1 MKKLIRITTVP
12 ISLEK
17 LLENQ
22 ARFFKKYYSVTLV
35 SAQKEQL
42 EALAKEQGV
51 TYFPLEMTRKITLLQ
66 DLRCLLQIVR
76 FLRKEKPHIVHSHT
90 PKAGIIGMLAAFI
103 ARVPVRMHTVAGL
116 PLMEAK
122 GIKKRILYA
131 VERLTYRCATHV
143 YPNSK
148 GLMDFIQKKHLAEKT
163 PLQIIGKGSSN
174 GIDTGHFNADSIS
187 DQELIKCQKKWTI
200 AQDDFVFLFIGRLVG
215 DKGINE
221 LVSAFEQLSN
231 KLPKVKL
238 LLVGPQEPILDP
250 LAKSTIKAI
259 DQNPSIISTGYQQD
273 VRPFLKMAQV
283 FVFPSYREGFPN
295 VVLQAGAMGV
305 PCIVSDING
314 CNEIIEDEVNG
325 FVVPPKQVQPL
336 TKKMQSL
343 YEDAEKRNTFIQRTQ
358 TLIATNFE
366 RAQYWKLLLAE
377 YQLREKDV

>member
-1 MKKLIRITTVP
+1 VKKLIRITTVP

-22 ARFFKKYYSVTLV
+22 ARFFKTHYAVTLV
-35 SAQKEQL
+35 SAQKDEL
-42 EALAKEQGV
+42 EALAKDQGV
-51 TYFPLEMTRKITLLQ
+51 AFFPLQITRKITPLQ
-66 DLRCLLQIVR
+66 DLRCLLQLVR

-116 PLMEAK
+116 PLMESK

-148 GLMDFIQKKHLAEKT
+148 GLMDFIQKKHLAKKT
-163 PLQIIGKGSSN
+163 PLKIIGKGSSN
-174 GIDTGHFNADSIS
+174 GIDTGHFNANSIS

-215 DKGINE
+215 DKGVNE
-221 LVSAFEQLSN
+221 LVAAFEQLSS
-231 KLPKVKL
+231 KLPKTKL
-238 LLVGPQEPILDP
+238 LLVGPQETTLDP
-250 LAKSTIKAI
+250 LAKSTMNAI
-259 DQNPSIISTGYQQD
+259 DQNPRIISTGYQQD
-273 VRPFLKMAQV
+273 VRPFLKSAQV

-295 VVLQAGAMGV
+295 ALLQAGAMGV

-325 FVVPPKQVQPL
+325 FLVPPKQIQPL
-336 TKKMQSL
+336 VEKMQFL
-343 YEDAEKRNTFIQRTQ
+343 YKDAEKLTIFIERTQ
-358 TLIATNFE
+358 TLISTNFE
-366 RAQYWKLLLAE
+366 RAQYWELLLAE
-377 YQLREKDV
+377 YKLREENV

>member
-22 ARFFKKYYSVTLV
+22 AGFFKTHYAVTLV
-35 SAQKEQL
+35 SAQKDEL
-42 EALAKEQGV
+42 EALAKDQGV
-51 TYFPLEMTRKITLLQ
+51 AFFPLQITRKITPLQ
-66 DLRCLLQIVR
+66 DLRCLLQLVR

-148 GLMDFIQKKHLAEKT
+148 GLMDFIQKKHLAKKT
-163 PLQIIGKGSSN
+163 LLQIIGKGSSN

-187 DQELIKCQKKWTI
+187 NQELIKCQKKWTI

-221 LVSAFEQLSN
+221 LVAAFEQLSD
-231 KLPKVKL
+231 KLPKTKL
-238 LLVGPQEPILDP
+238 LLVGPQETTLDP
-250 LAKSTIKAI
+250 LAKSTMNAI
-259 DQNPSIISTGYQQD
+259 DQNPRIISTGYQQD
-273 VRPFLKMAQV
+273 VRSFLKSAQV

-325 FVVPPKQVQPL
+325 FLVSPKQIQPL
-336 TKKMQSL
+336 VEKMQFL
-343 YEDAEKRNTFIQRTQ
+343 YKDAEKRTIFIERTQ
-358 TLIATNFE
+358 TLIVTNFE
-366 RAQYWKLLLAE
+366 RAQYWELLLAE
-377 YQLREKDV
+377 YKLREENV

>member
-1 MKKLIRITTVP
+1 VKKLIRITTVP

-42 EALAKEQGV
+42 AQLAKEQGV
-51 TYFPLEMTRKITLLQ
+51 AYFPLEMTRKITPLQ
-66 DLRCLLQIVR
+66 DLRCLIQLIR
-76 FLRKEKPHIVHSHT
+76 FLREEKPHIIHSHT

-103 ARVPVRMHTVAGL
+103 ARIPVRMHTVAGL

-122 GIKKRILYA
+122 GLKKRILYA
-131 VERLTYRCATHV
+131 LERLTYRCATHV
-143 YPNSK
+143 YPNSE
-148 GLMDFIQKKHLAEKT
+148 GLMDFIQEKKLAGNT
-163 PLQIIGKGSSN
+163 PLKRLGRGSSN
-174 GIDTGHFNADSIS
+174 GIDVDYFNPDLISAKRQDELRKQWKIGH
-187 DQELIKCQKKWTI
+187 
-200 AQDDFVFLFIGRLVG
+200 DDFVFLFIGRLVG
-215 DKGINE
+215 DKGVNE
-221 LVSAFEQLSN
+221 LVAAFEQLAN
-231 KLPKVKL
+231 KIPAVKL
-238 LLVGPQEPILDP
+238 LLVGPQEPTLDP
-250 LAKSTIKAI
+250 LDQVTITAI
-259 DQNPSIISTGYQQD
+259 DKNPNILSTGYQKD

-305 PCIVSDING
+305 ACIVSDING

>member
-1 MKKLIRITTVP
+1 VKKLIRITTVP

-66 DLRCLLQIVR
+66 DLRCLLQLVR

-116 PLMEAK
+116 PLMESK

>member
-22 ARFFKKYYSVTLV
+22 ARFFKKHYSVTLV

-51 TYFPLEMTRKITLLQ
+51 AYFPLEMTRKITPLQ
-66 DLRCLLQIVR
+66 DLRCLLQLVR

-116 PLMEAK
+116 PLMEVK

-131 VERLTYRCATHV
+131 VERLTYRYATHV

-148 GLMDFIQKKHLAEKT
+148 GLMDFIQEKHLAEKT

-174 GIDTGHFNADSIS
+174 GIDTGHFNANSIS

-215 DKGINE
+215 NKGINE
-221 LVSAFEQLSN
+221 LVVAFEQLSS

-238 LLVGPQEPILDP
+238 LLVGPQEPTLDP
-250 LAKSTIKAI
+250 LAKSTMNAI
-259 DQNPSIISTGYQQD
+259 DQNPRIISTGYQQD
-273 VRPFLKMAQV
+273 VRPFLKSAQV

-325 FVVPPKQVQPL
+325 FLVPPKQIQPL
-336 TKKMQSL
+336 VEKMQFL
-343 YEDAEKRNTFIQRTQ
+343 YKDLEKRTIFIERTQ
-358 TLIATNFE
+358 TLIVTNFE
-366 RAQYWKLLLAE
+366 RAQYWELLLAE
-377 YQLREKDV
+377 YKRREENV

>member
-51 TYFPLEMTRKITLLQ
+51 AYFPLEMTRKITPLQ
-66 DLRCLLQIVR
+66 DLRCLLQLVL

-174 GIDTGHFNADSIS
+174 GIDTGYFNADSIS
-187 DQELIKCQKKWTI
+187 DQELIKCQKKWAI

-221 LVSAFEQLSN
+221 LVVAFEQLSS
-231 KLPKVKL
+231 KFPKAKL
-238 LLVGPQEPILDP
+238 LLVGSQEPTLDP
-250 LAKSTIKAI
+250 LAKSTLKAI
-259 DQNPSIISTGYQQD
+259 DQNPSIILTGYQQD

-314 CNEIIEDEVNG
+314 CNEIIEDEVSG
-325 FVVPPKQVQPL
+325 FLVPPKQIQPL
-336 TKKMQSL
+336 VEKMQFL
-343 YEDAEKRNTFIQRTQ
+343 YKDAEKRTIFIERTQ

-377 YQLREKDV
+377 YKLREENV

>member
-22 ARFFKKYYSVTLV
+22 ARFFKTHYAVTLV
-35 SAQKEQL
+35 SAQKDEL
-42 EALAKEQGV
+42 EALAKDQGV
-51 TYFPLEMTRKITLLQ
+51 AFFPLQITRKITPLQ
-66 DLRCLLQIVR
+66 DLRCLLQLVR
-76 FLRKEKPHIVHSHT
+76 FLQKEKPHIVHSHT

-122 GIKKRILYA
+122 GMKKRILYA

-174 GIDTGHFNADSIS
+174 GIDTRYFNTESIS
-187 DQELIKCQKKWTI
+187 DQELTKCKKKWAI

-221 LVSAFEQLSN
+221 LVAAFEQLSS
-231 KLPKVKL
+231 KLPKAKL
-238 LLVGPQEPILDP
+238 LLVGPQETTLDP
-250 LAKSTIKAI
+250 LAKSTMNAI
-259 DQNPSIISTGYQQD
+259 DQNPRIISTGYQQD
-273 VRPFLKMAQV
+273 VRPFLKSAQV

-314 CNEIIEDEVNG
+314 CNEIIEDEING
-325 FVVPPKQVQPL
+325 FVVPPKQIQPL
-336 TKKMQSL
+336 VEKMQFL
-343 YEDAEKRNTFIQRTQ
+343 YKDLEKRTIFIERTQ
-358 TLIATNFE
+358 TLIVTNFE
-366 RAQYWKLLLAE
+366 RAQYWELLLAE
-377 YQLREKDV
+377 YKRREENV

>member
-51 TYFPLEMTRKITLLQ
+51 AYFPLEMTRKITPLH
-66 DLRCLLQIVR
+66 DLRCLLQLVR

-90 PKAGIIGMLAAFI
+90 PKAGIIGMLAAYI

-122 GIKKRILYA
+122 GIKKRILFA

-187 DQELIKCQKKWTI
+187 DQELIKCQKKWTF

-221 LVSAFEQLSN
+221 LVAAFEKLSS
-231 KLPKVKL
+231 KLPKAKL
-238 LLVGPQEPILDP
+238 LLVGPQEPTLDP
-250 LAKSTIKAI
+250 LAKSTINAI
-259 DQNPSIISTGYQQD
+259 DQNPRIISTGYQQD

-305 PCIVSDING
+305 ACIVSDING
-314 CNEIIEDEVNG
+314 CNEIIENEVNG
-325 FVVPPKQVQPL
+325 LVVPPKQILPL
-336 TKKMQSL
+336 VEKMQAL
-343 YEDAEKRNTFIQRTQ
+343 YEDAEKHTIFIERTQ
-358 TLIATNFE
+358 SLITANFE

>member
-51 TYFPLEMTRKITLLQ
+51 AYFPLEMTRKITPLQ
-66 DLRCLLQIVR
+66 DLRCLLQLVR

-103 ARVPVRMHTVAGL
+103 ARVPVRMHTIAGL
-116 PLMEAK
+116 PLMEVK

-131 VERLTYRCATHV
+131 VERLTYRYATHV

-148 GLMDFIQKKHLAEKT
+148 GLMDFIQEKHLAEKT

-174 GIDTGHFNADSIS
+174 GIDTGHFNADSIL

-221 LVSAFEQLSN
+221 LVVAFEQFSS

-238 LLVGPQEPILDP
+238 FLVGPQEPTLDP
-250 LAKSTIKAI
+250 LAKSTLKAI
-259 DQNPSIISTGYQQD
+259 DQNPSIILTGYQQD

-314 CNEIIEDEVNG
+314 CNEIIEDEING
-325 FVVPPKQVQPL
+325 FVVPPKQIQPL
-336 TKKMQSL
+336 VEKMQFL
-343 YEDAEKRNTFIQRTQ
+343 YKDLEKRTIFIERTQ

-366 RAQYWKLLLAE
+366 RAQYWELLLAE
-377 YQLREKDV
+377 YKRREENV

>member
-51 TYFPLEMTRKITLLQ
+51 AYFPLEMTRKITPLQ
-66 DLRCLLQIVR
+66 DLRCLLQLVR

-131 VERLTYRCATHV
+131 VERLTNRCATHV

-221 LVSAFEQLSN
+221 LVAAFEQLSS
-231 KLPKVKL
+231 KFPKAKL
-238 LLVGPQEPILDP
+238 LLVGSQEPTLDP
-250 LAKSTIKAI
+250 LAKSTLKAI
-259 DQNPSIISTGYQQD
+259 DQNPSIILTGYQQD

-314 CNEIIEDEVNG
+314 CNEIIEDEING
-325 FVVPPKQVQPL
+325 FLVPPKQIQPL
-336 TKKMQSL
+336 VEKMQFF
-343 YEDAEKRNTFIQRTQ
+343 YKDAEKRTIFIERTQ

-366 RAQYWKLLLAE
+366 RAQYWELLLAE
-377 YQLREKDV
+377 YKLREENV

>member
-22 ARFFKKYYSVTLV
+22 ARFFKTHYAVTLV
-35 SAQKEQL
+35 SAQKDEL
-42 EALAKEQGV
+42 EALAKDQGV
-51 TYFPLEMTRKITLLQ
+51 AFFPLQITRKITPLQ
-66 DLRCLLQIVR
+66 DLRCLLQLVR
-76 FLRKEKPHIVHSHT
+76 FLQKEKPHIVHSHT

>member
-22 ARFFKKYYSVTLV
+22 ARFFKTHYTVTLV
-35 SAQKEQL
+35 SAEKEQL
-42 EALAKEQGV
+42 AQLAKEQGV
-51 TYFPLEMTRKITLLQ
+51 AYFPLEMTRKITPLQ
-66 DLRCLLQIVR
+66 DLRCLIQLIR
-76 FLRKEKPHIVHSHT
+76 FLREEKPHIVHSHT

-103 ARVPVRMHTVAGL
+103 ARIPVRMHTVAGL

-174 GIDTGHFNADSIS
+174 GIDTTYFNADAIS
-187 DQELIKCQKKWTI
+187 AEVVEKCQKKWAI

-221 LVSAFEQLSN
+221 LVAAFEQLSS

-238 LLVGPQEPILDP
+238 LLVGLQEPTLDP

-273 VRPFLKMAQV
+273 VRPYLKMAQV

-343 YEDAEKRNTFIQRTQ
+343 YEDAEKLNTFLQRTQ

>member
-22 ARFFKKYYSVTLV
+22 ARFFKTHYAVTLV
-35 SAQKEQL
+35 SAQKDEL
-42 EALAKEQGV
+42 EALAKDQGV
-51 TYFPLEMTRKITLLQ
+51 AFFPLQITRKITPLQ
-66 DLRCLLQIVR
+66 DLRCLLQLVR

-148 GLMDFIQKKHLAEKT
+148 GLMDFIQKKHLAKKT

-187 DQELIKCQKKWTI
+187 DQELIKFQKKWTI

-221 LVSAFEQLSN
+221 LVVAFEQLSS
-231 KLPKVKL
+231 KLPKTKL
-238 LLVGPQEPILDP
+238 LLVGSQETTLDP
-250 LAKSTIKAI
+250 LAKSTMNAI
-259 DQNPSIISTGYQQD
+259 DQNPRIISTGYQQD
-273 VRPFLKMAQV
+273 VRPFLKSAQV

-325 FVVPPKQVQPL
+325 FLVPPKQIQPL
-336 TKKMQSL
+336 VEKMQFL
-343 YEDAEKRNTFIQRTQ
+343 YKDAEKRIIFIERTQ
-358 TLIATNFE
+358 TLIVTNFE
-366 RAQYWKLLLAE
+366 RAQYWELLFAE
-377 YQLREKDV
+377 YKLREENV

>member
-1 MKKLIRITTVP
+1 LKKLIRITTVP

-51 TYFPLEMTRKITLLQ
+51 AYFPLEMTRKITPLQ
-66 DLRCLLQIVR
+66 DLRCLLQLVR

-103 ARVPVRMHTVAGL
+103 ARVPVRMHTIAGL
-116 PLMEAK
+116 PLMEVK

-131 VERLTYRCATHV
+131 VERLTYRYATHV

-148 GLMDFIQKKHLAEKT
+148 GLMDFIQEKHLAEKT

-174 GIDTGHFNADSIS
+174 GIDTGHFNADSIL

-221 LVSAFEQLSN
+221 LVVAFEQFSS

-238 LLVGPQEPILDP
+238 FLVGPQEPTLDP
-250 LAKSTIKAI
+250 LAKSTLKAI
-259 DQNPSIISTGYQQD
+259 DQNPSIILTGYQQD

-314 CNEIIEDEVNG
+314 CNEIIEDEING
-325 FVVPPKQVQPL
+325 FVVPPKQIQPL
-336 TKKMQSL
+336 VEKMQFL
-343 YEDAEKRNTFIQRTQ
+343 YKDLEKRTIFIERTQ

-366 RAQYWKLLLAE
+366 RAQYWELLLAE
-377 YQLREKDV
+377 YKRREENV

>member
-42 EALAKEQGV
+42 EVLAKEQGV
-51 TYFPLEMTRKITLLQ
+51 AYFPLEMTRKITPLQ
-66 DLRCLLQIVR
+66 DLRCLLQLVR

-187 DQELIKCQKKWTI
+187 DQELIKCQKKWAI

-221 LVSAFEQLSN
+221 LVAAFEQLSS
-231 KLPKVKL
+231 KFPKAKL
-238 LLVGPQEPILDP
+238 LLVGSQEPTLDP
-250 LAKSTIKAI
+250 LAKSTLKAI
-259 DQNPSIISTGYQQD
+259 DQNPSIILTGYQQD
-273 VRPFLKMAQV
+273 VRPFLKRAQV

>member
-42 EALAKEQGV
+42 EVLAKEQGV
-51 TYFPLEMTRKITLLQ
+51 AYFPLEMTRKITPLQ
-66 DLRCLLQIVR
+66 DLRCLLQLVL

-187 DQELIKCQKKWTI
+187 DQELIKCQKKWAI

-221 LVSAFEQLSN
+221 LVVAFEQLSS
-231 KLPKVKL
+231 KLPKAKL
-238 LLVGPQEPILDP
+238 LLVGSQEPTLDP
-250 LAKSTIKAI
+250 LAKSTLKAI
-259 DQNPSIISTGYQQD
+259 DQNPSIILTGYQQD

-314 CNEIIEDEVNG
+314 CNEIIEDEING
-325 FVVPPKQVQPL
+325 FVVPPKQIQPL
-336 TKKMQSL
+336 VEKMQFL
-343 YEDAEKRNTFIQRTQ
+343 YKDAEKRTIFIERTQ

-366 RAQYWKLLLAE
+366 RAQYWELLLAE
-377 YQLREKDV
+377 YKLREENV

>member
-51 TYFPLEMTRKITLLQ
+51 AYFPLEMTRKITPLQ
-66 DLRCLLQIVR
+66 DLRCLLQLVR

-221 LVSAFEQLSN
+221 LVAAFEQLSS
-231 KLPKVKL
+231 KFPKAKL
-238 LLVGPQEPILDP
+238 LLVGSQEPTLDP
-250 LAKSTIKAI
+250 LAKSTLKAI
-259 DQNPSIISTGYQQD
+259 DQNPSIILTGYQQD

-314 CNEIIEDEVNG
+314 CNEIIEDEING
-325 FVVPPKQVQPL
+325 FLVPPKQIQPL
-336 TKKMQSL
+336 VEKMQFL
-343 YEDAEKRNTFIQRTQ
+343 YKDAEKRTIFIERTQ

-366 RAQYWKLLLAE
+366 RAQYWELLLAE
-377 YQLREKDV
+377 YKLREENV

>member
-1 MKKLIRITTVP
+1 VKKLIRITTVP

-66 DLRCLLQIVR
+66 DLRCLLQLVR

>member
-42 EALAKEQGV
+42 EKLAKEQGV
-51 TYFPLEMTRKITLLQ
+51 AYFPLEMTRKITPLQ
-66 DLRCLLQIVR
+66 DLRCLFQLVR
-76 FLRKEKPHIVHSHT
+76 FLRKVKPHIVHSHT

-131 VERLTYRCATHV
+131 VERLTYRCATHL

-148 GLMDFIQKKHLAEKT
+148 GLMDFIQKKHLDEKT
-163 PLQIIGKGSSN
+163 LLQIIGKGSSN
-174 GIDTGHFNADSIS
+174 GIDMGYFNTDSIS
-187 DQELIKCQKKWTI
+187 DQELTKCKKKWAI

-221 LVSAFEQLSN
+221 LVAAFQQLIS
-231 KLPKVKL
+231 KLPKAKL
-238 LLVGPQEPILDP
+238 LLVGTQEPTLDP
-250 LAKSTIKAI
+250 LAKSTINAI
-259 DQNPSIISTGYQQD
+259 DQNPRIISTGYQQD
-273 VRPFLKMAQV
+273 VRPFLKIAQV

-305 PCIVSDING
+305 PCIVSNING

-325 FVVPPKQVQPL
+325 FVVPPKQIQPL
-336 TKKMQSL
+336 VKKMQSL
-343 YEDAEKRNTFIQRTQ
+343 YEDAEQRNTFIQRTQ
-358 TLIATNFE
+358 TLIAANFE
-366 RAQYWKLLLAE
+366 RAQYWKLLLDE
-377 YQLREKDV
+377 YQRREKNV

>member
-1 MKKLIRITTVP
+1 MQKLIRITTIP
-12 ISLEK
+12 LSIEK

-22 ARFFKKYYSVTLV
+22 PRFFSKYFDVTLV
-35 SAQKEQL
+35 SSDKEKL
-42 EALAKEQGV
+42 EEIANEQEV
-51 TYFPLEMTRKITLLQ
+51 KYFPLEITRKITPLQ
-66 DLRCLLQIVR
+66 DFRCLIQLVSL
-76 FLRKEKPHIVHSHT
+76 LRQENPYFVHSHT

-131 VERLTYRCATHV
+131 IERLTYRCATHV

-174 GIDTGHFNADSIS
+174 GIDTDYFNPDLITVQRQ
-187 DQELIKCQKKWTI
+187 DELRKQLKID
-200 AQDDFVFLFIGRLVG
+200 QDDFVFLFIGRLVG

-221 LVSAFEQLSN
+221 LVAAFEQLATKTP
-231 KLPKVKL
+231 KLKL
-238 LLVGPQEPILDP
+238 LLVGPQEPALDP
-250 LAKSTIKAI
+250 LKQVTLNTIDK
-259 DQNPSIISTGYQQD
+259 NPNIISTGYQQD

-314 CNEIIEDEVNG
+314 CNEIIEDKVNG
-325 FVVPPKQVQPL
+325 FLVPPKQIQPL
-336 TKKMQSL
+336 VEKMQFL
-343 YEDAEKRNTFIQRTQ
+343 YKDAEKRTIFIERTQ

-366 RAQYWKLLLAE
+366 RAQYWKLLLDE
-377 YQLREKDV
+377 YKLREKNV

>member
-1 MKKLIRITTVP
+1 MKKLVRITTVP

-51 TYFPLEMTRKITLLQ
+51 AYFPLEMTRKITPLQ
-66 DLRCLLQIVR
+66 DLRCLLQLVR

-122 GIKKRILYA
+122 GMKKRILYA

-148 GLMDFIQKKHLAEKT
+148 GLMDFIQEKHLAEKT

-174 GIDTGHFNADSIS
+174 GIDTGHFNANSIS

-221 LVSAFEQLSN
+221 LVVAFEQFSS

-238 LLVGPQEPILDP
+238 FLVGPQEPTLDP
-250 LAKSTIKAI
+250 LAKSTLKAI
-259 DQNPSIISTGYQQD
+259 DQNPSIILTGYQQD

-314 CNEIIEDEVNG
+314 CNEIIEDEING
-325 FVVPPKQVQPL
+325 FVVPPKQIQPL
-336 TKKMQSL
+336 VEKMQFL
-343 YEDAEKRNTFIQRTQ
+343 YKDAEKRTIFIERTQ

-366 RAQYWKLLLAE
+366 RAQYWELLLAE
-377 YQLREKDV
+377 YKRREENV

>member
-22 ARFFKKYYSVTLV
+22 ARFFKTHYAVTLV
-35 SAQKEQL
+35 SAQKDEL
-42 EALAKEQGV
+42 EALAKDQGV
-51 TYFPLEMTRKITLLQ
+51 AFFPLQITRKITPLQ
-66 DLRCLLQIVR
+66 DLRCLLQLVR
-76 FLRKEKPHIVHSHT
+76 FLQKEKPHIVHSHT

-122 GIKKRILYA
+122 GMKKRILYA

-148 GLMDFIQKKHLAEKT
+148 GLMDFTQKKHLAEKT

-174 GIDTGHFNADSIS
+174 GIDTGHFNANSIS

-221 LVSAFEQLSN
+221 LVTAFEQLSS
-231 KLPKVKL
+231 KLPKAKL
-238 LLVGPQEPILDP
+238 LLVGPQETTLDP
-250 LAKSTIKAI
+250 LAKSTMNAI
-259 DQNPSIISTGYQQD
+259 DQNPRIISTGYQQD
-273 VRPFLKMAQV
+273 VRPFLKSAQV

-325 FVVPPKQVQPL
+325 FLVPPKQIQPL
-336 TKKMQSL
+336 VEKMQFL
-343 YEDAEKRNTFIQRTQ
+343 YKDAEKRTIFIERTQ

-366 RAQYWKLLLAE
+366 RAQYWELLLAE
-377 YQLREKDV
+377 YKLREENV

>member
-1 MKKLIRITTVP
+1 LKKLIRITTVP

-22 ARFFKKYYSVTLV
+22 ARFFKSHYEVILV
-35 SAQKEQL
+35 SAQEDQL
-42 EALAKEQGV
+42 EAVAKDQGV
-51 TYFPLEMTRKITLLQ
+51 AFFPLQMTRKIMPLQ
-66 DLRCLLQIVR
+66 DLRCLMQLIR
-76 FLRKEKPHIVHSHT
+76 FLRQEKPHIVHSHT

-122 GIKKRILYA
+122 GLKKRILCA

-174 GIDTGHFNADSIS
+174 GIDTTYFNADAIS
-187 DQELIKCQKKWTI
+187 AEVVEKCQKKWAI

-221 LVSAFEQLSN
+221 LVAAFEQLSS
-231 KLPKVKL
+231 KLHKVKL
-238 LLVGPQEPILDP
+238 LLVGPQEPTLDP

-314 CNEIIEDEVNG
+314 CNEIIEDEANG

-358 TLIATNFE
+358 TRIATNFE

-377 YQLREKDV
+377 YKLREKNV

>member
-1 MKKLIRITTVP
+1 VKKLIRITTVP

-174 GIDTGHFNADSIS
+174 GIDTRYFNTESIS
-187 DQELIKCQKKWTI
+187 DQELTKCK
-200 AQDDFVFLFIGRLVG
+200 
-215 DKGINE
+215 
-221 LVSAFEQLSN
+221 
-231 KLPKVKL
+231 
-238 LLVGPQEPILDP
+238 
-250 LAKSTIKAI
+250 
-259 DQNPSIISTGYQQD
+259 
-273 VRPFLKMAQV
+273 
-283 FVFPSYREGFPN
+283 
-295 VVLQAGAMGV
+295 
-305 PCIVSDING
+305 
-314 CNEIIEDEVNG
+314 
-325 FVVPPKQVQPL
+325 
-336 TKKMQSL
+336 KKMG
-343 YEDAEKRNTFIQRTQ
+343 YIPR
-358 TLIATNFE
+358 
-366 RAQYWKLLLAE
+366 
-377 YQLREKDV
+377 

>member
-1 MKKLIRITTVP
+1 VKKLIRITTVP

-51 TYFPLEMTRKITLLQ
+51 AYFPLEMTRKITPLQ
-66 DLRCLLQIVR
+66 DLRCLLQLVR

-103 ARVPVRMHTVAGL
+103 ARVPVRMHTIAGL
-116 PLMEAK
+116 PLMEVK

-131 VERLTYRCATHV
+131 VERLTYRYATHV

-148 GLMDFIQKKHLAEKT
+148 GLMDFIQEKHLAEKT

-174 GIDTGHFNADSIS
+174 GIDTGHFNANSIS

-221 LVSAFEQLSN
+221 LVVAFEQFSS

-238 LLVGPQEPILDP
+238 FLVGPQEPTLDP
-250 LAKSTIKAI
+250 LAKSTLKAI
-259 DQNPSIISTGYQQD
+259 DQNPSIILTGYQQD

-314 CNEIIEDEVNG
+314 CNEIIEDEING
-325 FVVPPKQVQPL
+325 FVVPPKQIQPL
-336 TKKMQSL
+336 VEKMQFL
-343 YEDAEKRNTFIQRTQ
+343 YKDAEKRTIFIERTQ

-366 RAQYWKLLLAE
+366 RAQYWELLLAE
-377 YQLREKDV
+377 YKRREENV

>member
-51 TYFPLEMTRKITLLQ
+51 AYFPLEMTRKITPLQ
-66 DLRCLLQIVR
+66 DLRCLLQLVL

-174 GIDTGHFNADSIS
+174 GIDTGHFNVDSIS

-221 LVSAFEQLSN
+221 LVAAFEQLSS
-231 KLPKVKL
+231 KLPKAKL
-238 LLVGPQEPILDP
+238 LLVGPQETTLDP
-250 LAKSTIKAI
+250 LAKSTMNAI
-259 DQNPSIISTGYQQD
+259 DQNPRIISTGYQQA
-273 VRPFLKMAQV
+273 VRPFLKSAQV

-314 CNEIIEDEVNG
+314 CNEIIEDEING
-325 FVVPPKQVQPL
+325 FLVPPKQIQPL
-336 TKKMQSL
+336 VEKMQFL
-343 YEDAEKRNTFIQRTQ
+343 YKDVVKRTIFIERTQ